1 MIVDNW
7 LTGGRWPFAAL
18 GPLPPSHEQP
28 YLLVA
33 TNQGLGA
40 VDDMW
45 FEWVTDLGFAGREE
59 NISSCHLT
67 TQVWL
72 K

>member
-1 MIVDNW
+1 VA
-7 LTGGRWPFAAL
+7 LRRAWPAPTVTRAA
-18 GPLPPSHEQP
+18 H
-28 YLLVA
+28 LLVA